1 MVTRWKLAP
10 AVLAIAGLV
19 LTVATMSAAVVTGQ
33 AARTP
38 GAQTTPQ
45 SRRLAAGE
53 AEARKL
59 VLLMDTDKNGQV
71 SKQEFMA
78 FMEAEFNR
86 LDKDKSGELDVQ
98 ELQQFQLRTKPTF
111 SAVGK

>member
-1 MVTRWKLAP
+1 MLPGWKLA
-10 AVLAIAGLV
+10 VVTVAGLV
-19 LTVATMSAAVVTGQ
+19 PTVATIPAAVVTGQ
-33 AARTP
+33 GARIP
-38 GAQTTPQ
+38 GAQSTPQ

-59 VLLMDTDKNGQV
+59 VLLMDTDKNGKV

-86 LDKDKSGELDVQ
+86 LDKDQSGELDVQ
-98 ELQQFQLRTKPTF
+98 ELLQFQLRTKPAF